1 MPEKSDVRTQKNIN
15 CKFLNYSNRHGAKK
29 RPCTTKVLGGE
40 GRRGGGA
47 LAAPSQF

>member
-29 RPCTTKVLGGE
+29 RPCTTKVLGGKV
-40 GRRGGGA
+40 GGVGGA